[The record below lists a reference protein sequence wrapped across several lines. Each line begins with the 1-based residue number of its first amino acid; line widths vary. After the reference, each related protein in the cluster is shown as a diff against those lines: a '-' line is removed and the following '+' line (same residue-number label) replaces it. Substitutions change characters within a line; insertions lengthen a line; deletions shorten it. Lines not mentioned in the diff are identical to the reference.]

1 MTRFLSITTAYALIA
16 AVLVAAPL
24 AASDGQPPAPPGDQ
38 AITAAP
44 VESEAGQAAEPV
56 PETADPAPPPAEPA
70 APAEPEAAVPA
81 PTPEPAA
88 AAPPPAPPPPAPAE
102 TAPAEP
108 AEARDPAPE
117 PKLTVAAA
125 ASGSV
130 TISDFEFT
138 PASITVDVGDTVTWS
153 NAGPTAHSA
162 TATGGSFDTGI
173 FSEGQSRSHTFEEAG
188 TFSYICTPHPQM
200 KGTVTVQAAAAQGGD
215 DAGSSGDA
223 SGSDTGTESDTA
235 PSGTGSTSTS
245 DSAATLPSTGLDA
258 DGLLALGVVTLALG
272 AVLRRRAAGT
282 G

>member
-1 MTRFLSITTAYALIA
+1 VTRFVSVTTAYALIA

-44 VESEAGQAAEPV
+44 VEPEADQAAEPV
-56 PETADPAPPPAEPA
+56 PEPADPGPPAEPA
-70 APAEPEAAVPA
+70 PAAQPEAVVPA
-81 PTPEPAA
+81 PAPEP
-88 AAPPPAPPPPAPAE
+88 AAPPPAPPEPAPAE

-108 AEARDPAPE
+108 AEARDPAPA

-162 TATGGSFDTGI
+162 TATAGSFDTGI
-173 FSEGQSRSHTFEEAG
+173 FSEGQSRSHTFDEAG

-215 DAGSSGDA
+215 DGGSSGDA

-272 AVLRRRAAGT
+272 VVLRRRAAGT

>member
-1 MTRFLSITTAYALIA
+1 MTRFVSITTAYALIA

-24 AASDGQPPAPPGDQ
+24 AASDGPPPAPPGDQ

-44 VESEAGQAAEPV
+44 VEPEADQAAEPV
-56 PETADPAPPPAEPA
+56 AEPADPAPPTEPA
-70 APAEPEAAVPA
+70 PAAEPEAAVPA
-81 PTPEPAA
+81 SAPEPA
-88 AAPPPAPPPPAPAE
+88 AAPPPAAPPPAPAE

-108 AEARDPAPE
+108 AEARDPAPA

-173 FSEGQSRSHTFEEAG
+173 FSEGQSRSHTFQEAG
-188 TFSYICTPHPQM
+188 TFAYICTPHPQM

-215 DAGSSGDA
+215 DGGSSGDA

-235 PSGTGSTSTS
+235 PSGTGSTSAS

-272 AVLRRRAAGT
+272 AVLRRRAAVT